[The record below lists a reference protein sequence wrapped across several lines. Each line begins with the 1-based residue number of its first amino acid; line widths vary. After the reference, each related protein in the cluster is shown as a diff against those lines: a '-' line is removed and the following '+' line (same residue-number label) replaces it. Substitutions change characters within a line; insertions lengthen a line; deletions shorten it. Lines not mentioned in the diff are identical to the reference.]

1 MAEGLTRREFLKSA
15 ARLALLA
22 GLGALGLRLLRG
34 GAGAAGAAGAAG
46 RRLPRAGQ
54 TCVNQGVCRGC
65 TAYSGCGLPA
75 ALSAKRVLSGGRP

>member
-34 GAGAAGAAGAAG
+34 GGAAAGG
-46 RRLPRAGQ
+46 RLPRAGQ

-65 TAYSGCGLPA
+65 TAWSGCGLPA
-75 ALSAKRVLSGGRP
+75 ALSARRALSGGRP

>member
-1 MAEGLTRREFLKSA
+1 MSEGLSRREFLKSA

-22 GLGALGLRLLRG
+22 GLAALGLRLVRG
-34 GAGAAGAAGAAG
+34 RGAPAG
-46 RRLPRAGQ
+46 RLPRAGE

-75 ALSAKRVLSGGRP
+75 ALSAKRAASGGRS